1 VDTMSTGS
9 GAGGGDGAKV
19 WSFSTIMEVTL
30 WIVVGEEWE
39 SQGDALSTAV
49 CGSGMRAGRGTT
61 SWMQGICVCWDCT
74 GGCGL
79 LVILLS
85 GCRQG
90 AFSSWSSSWENCE
103 LAFLSSLMT
112 QRNSGPPAVAA
123 WLSSPSTLQVQTVL
137 ALLAGMSVE
146 GPYLLQNLANP
157 MRKLSNPA
165 LKSFHS
171 CKVAGSGVVLMGCR
185 CQMSLSTGRLMMA
198 ALERGGEVLVGL
210 PQRNF

>member
-1 VDTMSTGS
+1 MSTGS

-19 WSFSTIMEVTL
+19 WSFSSIMEVTL

-39 SQGDALSTAV
+39 SQGDAPSTAV

-85 GCRQG
+85 GCRG
-90 AFSSWSSSWENCE
+90 AFSSQLSSWENCE

-112 QRNSGPPAVAA
+112 RRTLGHLQSLLGCHCHCHQCYRCGLCLHH
-123 WLSSPSTLQVQTVL
+123 WLECQ
-137 ALLAGMSVE
+137 
-146 GPYLLQNLANP
+146 
-157 MRKLSNPA
+157 
-165 LKSFHS
+165 LKDRIY
-171 CKVAGSGVVLMGCR
+171 CR
-185 CQMSLSTGRLMMA
+185 IW
-198 ALERGGEVLVGL
+198 
-210 PQRNF
+210 